1 VGKAADRHEHDL
13 RKAEAKE
20 REIRAR
26 LDSQGGIT
34 SPIMLSI
41 FRYFHIY
48 AQTPRPDL
56 FDSVLQ
62 RIDELGLMSLPE
74 HRHSLAGALA
84 AVVAQHAD
92 KADVWRLH
100 RLVQTAER
108 LTPPPSDEEVSRPGQ
123 AEWLWMSWV
132 VTREAAVL
140 QRVVRLANRDDSV
153 GETAVTLLDA
163 HAHMPEVQAALVAL
177 LAKRQAAVMAPFRHA
192 PPSGV
197 GAGLVKVPDE
207 VRAQVTALREH
218 VTQDPAAR
226 RSVVLVG
233 WVPPA
238 AAPTP
243 TAATYLIVTTDG
255 LPPIGAPLTWPPG
268 VPDPLPVVVRKATPQ
283 QLAAHR
289 QLHDAAEEP

>member
-1 VGKAADRHEHDL
+1 MGKAADRHEHDL

-26 LDSQGGIT
+26 LDEQGGIT
-34 SPIMLSI
+34 SPVMLSI
-41 FRYFHIY
+41 FRYFHTY

-62 RIDELGLMSLPE
+62 RIDELSLMSLPE

-84 AVVAQHAD
+84 SVVAQHAD
-92 KADVWRLH
+92 QPDLQMRWRQH

-108 LTPPPSDEEVSRPGQ
+108 LTPPIADEEVTRPGQ

-132 VTREAAVL
+132 VTRDDPVL
-140 QRVVRLANRDDSV
+140 QRVVRLANREDSV

-163 HAHMPEVQAALVAL
+163 HAHMPEIQAVLVAL
-177 LAKRQAAVMAPFRHA
+177 LQRRQAQVMAPFRHVQ
-192 PPSGV
+192 PP
-197 GAGLVKVPDE
+197 GLVKISDE
-207 VRAQVTALREH
+207 IRAQVTALREH
-218 VTQDPAAR
+218 VTADPAVK

-233 WVPPA
+233 WVPPGGGP
-238 AAPTP
+238 AP
-243 TAATYLIVTTDG
+243 ATFLIVTTDG
-255 LPPIGAPLTWPPG
+255 LPPIGSPLAWPPG
-268 VPDPLPVVVRKATPQ
+268 AADALPVVVRKATPQ
-283 QLAAHR
+283 QMAAHR